1 MFNGCFLLQLKKGT
15 TSILFGMFIV
25 YKIKQV
31 IMHSKTSK
39 GQLMRLL
46 FYRKTPTSNTLKTLI
61 FAIGQSSSYSE

>member
-1 MFNGCFLLQLKKGT
+1 
-15 TSILFGMFIV
+15 MFIV

-39 GQLMRLL
+39 RQLMRLL